1 MRAVADLEGTVGA
14 KGGAAPVRRP
24 RQNEAQARERILKT
38 ATAEF
43 ARHGFAG
50 ARVARIVK
58 NAGSNPRMLYHYFGS
73 KSALYVAVLEN
84 ALGGLRTRELRLDV
98 EHLDPLEGLLQLFD
112 FMNSYFEQNRDL
124 VTLLTAE
131 NLLKARYMRK
141 SARIRDMSSPVLEMI
156 AKFIKRGSRPAREEP
171 RSAPALRA
179 DGGAEPVPPVQRPHA
194 VDHLRDRPVGRSLE
208 GGAKSR
214 RAQDAGGVPQAGVAS
229 ADAHPEVL
237 NAVIPGRCLQHRTR
251 NARSFSHRSLDS
263 GFALMRAPE

>member
-1 MRAVADLEGTVGA
+1 VTRAVADLEGTIGA

-24 RQNEAQARERILKT
+24 RQNETQARERILRT

-73 KSALYVAVLEN
+73 KSALYIAVLEN

-156 AKFIKRGSRPAREEP
+156 AKFIKRGSGQLAKNLDPLRLYVLMVALTQFHLSNAHTLSIIFATDLSAEAWRAARKVDARKMLGAFLKPA
-171 RSAPALRA
+171 
-179 DGGAEPVPPVQRPHA
+179 
-194 VDHLRDRPVGRSLE
+194 
-208 GGAKSR
+208 
-214 RAQDAGGVPQAGVAS
+214 
-229 ADAHPEVL
+229 
-237 NAVIPGRCLQHRTR
+237 
-251 NARSFSHRSLDS
+251 
-263 GFALMRAPE
+263 